1 MPATLL
7 QIARAAKVSVST
19 ASRAMN
25 GHPAISS
32 KTVQRVRTAAE
43 RLNYR
48 QRRSHRRWEARRS
61 LTGARIAVVSLG
73 MDRSLMALP
82 VISGI
87 LGGAEAALSEAGATV
102 QLAHVPQVDQ
112 PPVSLL
118 RQKLDGVILS
128 GALQGDM
135 LSTAGGELLDRLRSL
150 PAVWLLGRPR
160 GCWGDAVV
168 ANDYQVGTWAADY
181 LVRHGHRRLAF
192 VNPKPDHILFMRR
205 EDAFVAAARRL
216 GAEVRSYSQEP
227 HEHWELPLK
236 APVDVETVQG
246 LIDELLADD
255 PRPTAV
261 FAAADSV
268 AVLVYRALAVRDL
281 RVGRDISVIS
291 GNNDQPMIAG
301 LHPHLTTTDVHADL
315 IGRLAVGQLAMRL
328 SCANQLPESEL
339 MIPPEPI
346 EGESVAQIGGLG
358 S

>member
-1 MPATLL
+1 MPATLH

-19 ASRAMN
+19 ASRALN

-32 KTVQRVRTAAE
+32 QTAQRVRSAAQ
-43 RLNYR
+43 RLQYR

-61 LTGARIAVVSLG
+61 LAGTHVAVVSLG

-82 VISGI
+82 VIGGI
-87 LGGAEAALSEAGATV
+87 LAGAEAALSDAGATV
-102 QLAHVPQVDQ
+102 QLAHVPLVDQ
-112 PPVSLL
+112 PPPSLL

-135 LSTAGGELLDRLRSL
+135 LSQAGGELLARLRTL

-168 ANDYQVGTWAADY
+168 ANDYQVGAWAAEY
-181 LVRHGHRRLAF
+181 LVHHGHRRLAF

-205 EDAFVAAARRL
+205 EDAFVATARRL
-216 GAEVRSYSQEP
+216 GANVRCYCHEP
-227 HEHWELPLK
+227 PQHWELPLK

-255 PRPTAV
+255 PRPSAI

-291 GNNDQPMIAG
+291 GNNDQPLIAG
-301 LHPHLTTTDVHADL
+301 LHPKLTTTDVHPSD

-328 SCANQLPESEL
+328 SCANALPESEL
-339 MIPPEPI
+339 MIPPAPV
-346 EGESVAQIGGLG
+346 EGESVARIGG
-358 S
+358 